1 MGRKAAKRT
10 AALAAVLSLCLAA
23 TASAEL
29 VAHGDL
35 FVNFEGGL
43 SPQALPRN
51 ELAPIT
57 VSIDGTVK
65 TLSGESPPALRQIQI
80 ELNNHGVM
88 DTEGLPVCEEE
99 QIASTSDKVALAR
112 CSSALVGSGSFLANT
127 NYPEQVE
134 FPTSGKILAFN
145 GIEEGKPVIFAH
157 VYGTEPLTSTRI
169 ITFKISRTG
178 GRYRTVLTGALPA
191 ALNRYGFIKN
201 IRLRLHRNYTY
212 KGQRHSYLSAGCPA
226 PKGFPGA
233 TFAFARASMR
243 FSDGRALTGTLVRS
257 CRVKR

>member
-1 MGRKAAKRT
+1 VKKLAAKSAAVT
-10 AALAAVLSLCLAA
+10 AALLLFGV
-23 TASAEL
+23 ASAQGEL

-57 VSIDGTVK
+57 VAIDGTVK
-65 TLSGESPPALRQIQI
+65 TLSGERPPALRQIQI

-88 DTEGLPVCEEE
+88 DMRGLPTCEED
-99 QIASTSDKVALAR
+99 QIASTSDQVALDR
-112 CSSALVGSGSFLANT
+112 CSSALVGRGSFLANT
-127 NYPEQVE
+127 DYPEQVT

-145 GIEEGKPVIFAH
+145 GIDKGKPVIFAH
-157 VYGTEPLTSTRI
+157 VYGTEPLASTQI
-169 ITFKISRTG
+169 ITFRIGRTS

-201 IRLRLHRNYTY
+201 IRLRLYRNYTY

-233 TFAFARASMR
+233 TFPFVRASMK
-243 FSDGRALTGTLVRS
+243 FADGRALTGTLVRS
-257 CRVKR
+257 CRVKG